1 MMWLLDIEF
10 VGSAVV
16 RSSSMF
22 GLPMEAITMLV
33 STIGGA
39 VMKMWSQGQADK
51 AEQQKQL
58 IARSTASEDSVQNA
72 RSYDTPN
79 AQWIR
84 RFLVISFMSMAA
96 FILLAPVLGFKTVVP
111 VDVTSGFSFLF
122 FDFKNTV
129 TEWVSLEGM
138 VTPAWLP
145 HAIMAVVGMYFGQ
158 SIVAR
163 K

>member
-1 MMWLLDIEF
+1 
-10 VGSAVV
+10 
-16 RSSSMF
+16 MF
-22 GLPMEAITMLV
+22 GLPMEAVVMLV
-33 STIGGA
+33 STVGGA
-39 VMKMWSQGQADK
+39 VMKMLSQSQADK
-51 AEQQKQL
+51 AEQQKAL
-58 IARSTASEDSVQNA
+58 IQRSEVSESSLQNA

-96 FILLAPVLGFKTVVP
+96 FILLAPVMGFNTVVP

-129 TEWVSLEGM
+129 TQWITLEGM
-138 VTPAWLP
+138 VTPEWLP
-145 HAIMAVVGMYFGQ
+145 YAITSVVGMYFGQ
-158 SIVAR
+158 SIASR

>member
-1 MMWLLDIEF
+1 
-10 VGSAVV
+10 
-16 RSSSMF
+16 MF
-22 GLPMEAITMLV
+22 GMPIEVVTLLLSV
-33 STIGGA
+33 LGGA
-39 VMKMWSQGQADK
+39 VMKMWAQAQKDK
-51 AEQQKQL
+51 ADQQKMLMQQF
-58 IARSTASEDSVQNA
+58 SASEDSVAAA